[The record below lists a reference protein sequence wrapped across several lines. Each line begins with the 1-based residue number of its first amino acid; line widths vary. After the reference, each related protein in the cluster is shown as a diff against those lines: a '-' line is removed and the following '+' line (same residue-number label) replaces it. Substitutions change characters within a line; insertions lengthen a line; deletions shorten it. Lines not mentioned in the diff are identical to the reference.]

1 MAIVAPSTA
10 TQVLPATSHR
20 HVVSA
25 SAALRETLI
34 PFAASRVLL
43 LVVTLVIVALHGL
56 RGLPGATA
64 PVGNSLADY
73 WNRWDSQWYLH
84 IATNGYSAAQD
95 LHGHVS
101 LAFFPLYPLAL
112 HLWLALWPWSP
123 AAGALVLS
131 NLCFLGAAC
140 TLYQLAVLDFGQRW
154 ASRAVWLL
162 ALFPTG
168 LFFFAGYSESIFLLC
183 VLRCCYQL
191 RVRQWWAAGLWGAL
205 AAATRPLGIILIGP
219 FLVSWWQSGGPG
231 LPHHPKLLLKATLA
245 RVHRRPERVAA
256 GAIIPLGLLAYMAY
270 LGLRFGNAF
279 AFSSSQRSWH
289 RGWAL
294 PWQTLEAAIVRPLTH
309 VPHFDGP
316 TIHAMSD
323 TLWGLVFLAISI
335 LATRALPRAYGVFLW
350 LFWLGVLSTPALFD
364 GAPSPLISL
373 PRFLATTFP
382 LIIFLAATRRR
393 FGITCCIAVPFL
405 IVNTAVFLSGGWV
418 A

>member
-10 TQVLPATSHR
+10 TQVLPAASHR
-20 HVVSA
+20 HLVSA
-25 SAALRETLI
+25 STAFRETLI

-43 LVVTLVIVALHGL
+43 LVVTLVVVALHGL

-64 PVGNSLADY
+64 PVGNTLADY
-73 WNRWDSQWYLH
+73 WNRWDSLWYLH

-112 HLWLALWPWSP
+112 HLWLVLWPWSP

-131 NLCFLGAAC
+131 NLCFIGASC
-140 TLYQLAVLDFGQRW
+140 TLYQLVALDFGQRW
-154 ASRAVWLL
+154 AGRAVWLL

-183 VLRCCYQL
+183 TLRCCYHL
-191 RVRQWWAAGLWGAL
+191 RLRQWWAAGIWGGL
-205 AAATRPLGIILIGP
+205 GAATRPLGVILLGP
-219 FLVSWWQSGGPG
+219 FLVSCRQSGGRDF
-231 LPHHPKLLLKATLA
+231 PHRPRALLQAA
-245 RVHRRPERVAA
+245 IAHVRRRPEQAAA

-270 LGLRFGNAF
+270 LGARFGDPL

-294 PWQTLEAAIVRPLTH
+294 PWQSIEAAIVRPLTH
-309 VPHFDGP
+309 VPHLDGP

-323 TLWGLVFLAISI
+323 TTWGLVFLAISI
-335 LATRALPRAYGVFLW
+335 
-350 LFWLGVLSTPALFD
+350 
-364 GAPSPLISL
+364 
-373 PRFLATTFP
+373 
-382 LIIFLAATRRR
+382 
-393 FGITCCIAVPFL
+393 
-405 IVNTAVFLSGGWV
+405 
-418 A
+418 